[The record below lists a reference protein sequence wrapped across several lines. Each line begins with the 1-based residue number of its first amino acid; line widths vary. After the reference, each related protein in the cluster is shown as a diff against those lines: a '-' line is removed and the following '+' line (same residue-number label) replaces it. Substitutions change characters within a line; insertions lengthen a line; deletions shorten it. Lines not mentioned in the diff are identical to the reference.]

1 MSSPEQVEQDRR
13 SAVNTYFQ
21 LLQHHTDF
29 IERTHETFNTI
40 ESHLY
45 QLIQHYNEELEELP
59 LNTRTRTRNT
69 NNPSRTSTANR
80 TNIRTTRGRS
90 PPSLFNTTNI
100 PTSTMRNPF
109 SSTPL
114 FNELGNSRR
123 RTPAFSPSQNVLDT
137 ITLWAL
143 FPNGISANNNLES
156 LSPVIVRPT
165 DAQIREATENM
176 RFGDVID
183 PVNRTCAISQDEFQ
197 DDDEITVIR
206 HCGHI
211 FRQSDFQTWFRTN
224 VRCPLCRYDIREYR
238 RGGGGALS
246 RQNSMRRVNS
256 DAGIRGNPN
265 TPSPIQSETERD
277 EGVLLSEAVDE
288 GVGSQD
294 ASETRGASGSQGAS
308 GTQQTNNNI
317 FSTLGGNNNESF
329 QFYTASNGNNW
340 LDLINENMS
349 RVIQSSDISDNI
361 NVNFEY
367 SYIMPPTFSSDLS
380 NNNVP

>member
-69 NNPSRTSTANR
+69 NNTSRTSTANR

-165 DAQIREATENM
+165 PKRTTCLLTEFSSITTACILTPNYLGTYGLIPLTT
-176 RFGDVID
+176 RLDCLFTLLWILK
-183 PVNRTCAISQDEFQ
+183 ISLM
-197 DDDEITVIR
+197 ITVMVL
-206 HCGHI
+206 
-211 FRQSDFQTWFRTN
+211 QVVADFQT
-224 VRCPLCRYDIREYR
+224 PLKRF
-238 RGGGGALS
+238 L
-246 RQNSMRRVNS
+246 
-256 DAGIRGNPN
+256 
-265 TPSPIQSETERD
+265 T
-277 EGVLLSEAVDE
+277 
-288 GVGSQD
+288 
-294 ASETRGASGSQGAS
+294 
-308 GTQQTNNNI
+308 
-317 FSTLGGNNNESF
+317 
-329 QFYTASNGNNW
+329 
-340 LDLINENMS
+340 
-349 RVIQSSDISDNI
+349 DNR
-361 NVNFEY
+361 
-367 SYIMPPTFSSDLS
+367 S
-380 NNNVP
+380 